1 MSEIEDEAYTEA
13 MEEIRRLE
21 ELNDRLVE
29 DKNRM
34 TEVAREAL
42 KVKAHEIEGLKK
54 DRMVAAIALE
64 IWIGEASAPNTREL
78 ITQLRRG
85 SE

>member
-1 MSEIEDEAYTEA
+1 MSEIEDEAYSEA
-13 MEEIRRLE
+13 MEEI
-21 ELNDRLVE
+21 
-29 DKNRM
+29 
-34 TEVAREAL
+34 ARKDAEIGRL
-42 KVKAHEIEGLKK
+42 KVDREI
-54 DRMVAAIALE
+54 AAIALE